1 MLQMNRQITGIVSAY
16 SSKDQEKVLTFG
28 KNSLKVYPRSNI
40 TFNPLPHIVLDE
52 EQKCIIDNLWISFSQ
67 IFNYQTNKNLDRKYF
82 ITCLSC
88 LLEYFH
94 KKNNSNVKF
103 SYYVIYQGH
112 KTGIFKTWEEVL
124 PYISNHPRSFF
135 KGFYNL
141 TQALDQCKTNLGSNY
156 FISPLVKQFL
166 NHHGQPYLKP
176 VEPCSS
182 QTTIPDL
189 THDFP
194 PLFPP
199 FQNQDHL
206 LREELEILRKKYDRS
221 EQDYL
226 IIKNLYEDKIE
237 NEIDIKLKNTALE
250 RKKFKIEH
258 TNNFEHINNFSV
270 LENQP
275 ENINIE
281 PSPIEQFINS
291 LEPSSLGINNEPSP
305 AQTVAGKDT
314 PNPFM
319 GEAFPKSLLVQLTQQ
334 VAEILKKDIYKE
346 V

>member
-1 MLQMNRQITGIVSAY
+1 MYKYLETFLGESTWALWESYKTNFRENYNGMLKLGANPYNFVNQISSLITGEDPNSGHLTIQQEALLHLEQMQI
-16 SSKDQEKVLTFG
+16 KDWRYIKEFYQSYYHFCAISGNGFNQELGEKLFR
-28 KNSLKVYPRSNI
+28 K
-40 TFNPLPHIVLDE
+40 LPGTLGRDE
-52 EQKCIIDNLWISFSQ
+52 EHKCIIDNLWISFSQ
-67 IFNYQTNKNLDRKYF
+67 IFNHQTNKNLDRKYF
-82 ITCLSC
+82 ITCLNC
-88 LLEYFH
+88 LSQYFH
-94 KKNNSNVKF
+94 KKNNSNVNF
-103 SYYVIYQGH
+103 SFYVIYQGH
-112 KTGIFKTWEEVL
+112 KTSIFKTWEEVL
-124 PYISNHPRSFF
+124 PYISNHPRPFF

-141 TQALDQCKTNLGSNY
+141 THALDQCKINLGNNY

-182 QTTIPDL
+182 QTTTPDL

-199 FQNQDHL
+199 LQNQDHL

-226 IIKNLYEDKIE
+226 IIKKLYEDKIE

-275 ENINIE
+275 E
-281 PSPIEQFINS
+281 
-291 LEPSSLGINNEPSP
+291 
-305 AQTVAGKDT
+305 
-314 PNPFM
+314 
-319 GEAFPKSLLVQLTQQ
+319 
-334 VAEILKKDIYKE
+334 DIKI
-346 V
+346 